1 MIKILIRKLVL
12 VITLSLSSF
21 VTSAQNAS
29 PNISVNVKG
38 PTFFSATAKVNISN
52 DNPFPYIVL
61 VKIFN
66 NGVGGNLVS
75 EIATTV
81 NAGESVSIEAE
92 PNPNTKFGSPLSW
105 LHYST
110 IGSLNYQQK
119 DNNFQIPFES
129 SFKVKICQ
137 SSDGPQTTHK
147 GDRVN
152 AIDFCAPEKT
162 LIVAAKDGTVIEI
175 IQNFTKGG
183 KDLNLLDK
191 ANTVRILH
199 DDGLTSEYAHIYPNS
214 AKVGVGDR
222 VVKGQPIA
230 LVGNV
235 GYSSGAH
242 LHFEVAEG
250 LSKLNDQNRLRN
262 AIPIHFINR
271 NNEEI
276 KIKYGDSYTVDG
288 QIDGTSKQ
296 SGSQTTQPVPN
307 NQPYSNTSKNSC
319 DNSNVDAIKR
329 ANDCYLQNQF
339 DKTVEILKI
348 YISKNTSNPRAYGM
362 LALALSRSQKY
373 AESIPYFQK
382 RISFGGFG
390 YDICAFYARSLDATG
405 NINESIIWN
414 KKALEFVPNL
424 IDVRKTLAEQLVKT
438 GKKQEAIN
446 LLQSFDDGRE
456 QKGQNRIF
464 SAQIDAIKNGN

>member
-137 SSDGPQTTHK
+137 SSDGPQTTH
-147 GDRVN
+147 
-152 AIDFCAPEKT
+152 
-162 LIVAAKDGTVIEI
+162 
-175 IQNFTKGG
+175 
-183 KDLNLLDK
+183 
-191 ANTVRILH
+191 
-199 DDGLTSEYAHIYPNS
+199 
-214 AKVGVGDR
+214 
-222 VVKGQPIA
+222 
-230 LVGNV
+230 
-235 GYSSGAH
+235 
-242 LHFEVAEG
+242 
-250 LSKLNDQNRLRN
+250 
-262 AIPIHFINR
+262 
-271 NNEEI
+271 
-276 KIKYGDSYTVDG
+276 
-288 QIDGTSKQ
+288 
-296 SGSQTTQPVPN
+296 
-307 NQPYSNTSKNSC
+307 
-319 DNSNVDAIKR
+319 
-329 ANDCYLQNQF
+329 
-339 DKTVEILKI
+339 
-348 YISKNTSNPRAYGM
+348 
-362 LALALSRSQKY
+362 
-373 AESIPYFQK
+373 
-382 RISFGGFG
+382 
-390 YDICAFYARSLDATG
+390 
-405 NINESIIWN
+405 
-414 KKALEFVPNL
+414 
-424 IDVRKTLAEQLVKT
+424 
-438 GKKQEAIN
+438 
-446 LLQSFDDGRE
+446 
-456 QKGQNRIF
+456 
-464 SAQIDAIKNGN
+464 